1 MELDVYQVIKELM
14 KEHPNDAELGRRVRE
29 FINGVKKIKDAK
41 NGIQQKVS
49 L

>member
-1 MELDVYQVIKELM
+1 MELNVYQVIKELM
-14 KEHPNDAELGRRVRE
+14 KEYPNDMELGRRVRE

-41 NGIQQKVS
+41 NGVQQKVS

>member
-14 KEHPNDAELGRRVRE
+14 KEYPNDMELGRWVRE

-41 NGIQQKVS
+41 NGVQQKVS

>member
-1 MELDVYQVIKELM
+1 MELDIYQVIKNLM
-14 KEHPNDAELGRRVRE
+14 KEYPNDMELGIKVRE

>member
-14 KEHPNDAELGRRVRE
+14 KEYPNDMELGRRVRE

-41 NGIQQKVS
+41 NGVQQKVS

>member
-1 MELDVYQVIKELM
+1 MELDVYQVIKDLM
-14 KEHPNDAELGRRVRE
+14 KEYPNDIVLGKKVRE
-29 FINGVKKIKDAK
+29 FINGVKKIKEEK

>member
-1 MELDVYQVIKELM
+1 MELNVYQVIKELM
-14 KEHPNDAELGRRVRE
+14 KEYPNDMELGVKVRE
-29 FINGVKKIKDAK
+29 FINEVKKIKDTK

>member
-14 KEHPNDAELGRRVRE
+14 KEYPNDMELGKKVRE
-29 FINGVKKIKDAK
+29 FINGVKKIKEVK
-41 NGIQQKVS
+41 NGVQQKVS